1 MRKIVIILFVA
12 IAVFTTGMSKPEE
25 AIHININGQ
34 VLNDIPSPIIVNNTI
49 LIPIRAVSYLGVYE
63 VNWNKTMRTIT
74 VDHTATKESL
84 KLTIGKTT
92 ALKNNQSIQLT
103 TAPAVYQNTTY
114 VPLRF
119 IGEAFGAT
127 VVWNH
132 EERGVAIFTP
142 DPDIISLAESNDLPS
157 SRVGVVGLP
166 RVSWQM
172 KTLDQPEGMTY
183 SYIFP
188 ENESGR
194 FYYQQGSSVYYYE
207 VRAEHYAEL
216 IWEAKI
222 DFNSTNENLKD
233 TFSNYI
239 GLGFNPKIGNQPTIS
254 KRLIYF
260 HDTTF
265 VNGNGQFGVI
275 SQDGDETSSHEVR
288 AWQLSEIILHVP
300 EEGKVTGLSQK

>member
-1 MRKIVIILFVA
+1 MKKIVIFLFIV
-12 IAVFTTGMSKPEE
+12 ISVFMTGMSKPEA
-25 AIHININGQ
+25 AIKVNVNGQ
-34 VLNDIPSPIIVNNTI
+34 ILTDIPSPIIVNNTI
-49 LIPIRAVSYLGVYE
+49 LIPIRAVSYLGSYQ
-63 VNWNKTMRTIT
+63 VNWDKTMKTIT
-74 VDHTATKESL
+74 IDNTTTKDSL
-84 KLTIGKTT
+84 KFTIGKT
-92 ALKNNQSIQLT
+92 AAFKNNEPFQLAT
-103 TAPAVYQNTTY
+103 VPKTYRNTTY

-127 VVWNH
+127 VVWNR
-132 EERGVAIFTP
+132 EKSGVAIFTP
-142 DPDIISLAESNDLPS
+142 DPDIISLTESNDIPS
-157 SRVGVVGLP
+157 SRVGSVGLP
-166 RVSWQM
+166 RVSWQI
-172 KTLDQPEGMTY
+172 KTLDQPEGMNY

-188 ENESGR
+188 ENESKR

-222 DFNSTNENLKD
+222 DTKGKNKNQND

-239 GLGFNPKIGNQPTIS
+239 GQGFNPEIGNQPTIE

-265 VNGNGQFGVI
+265 INGYGQFGVI
-275 SQDGDETSSHEVR
+275 NQAGEEISNHEVR

-300 EEGKVTGLSQK
+300 EEGNGI